1 LVVWLFGV
9 PRGLLLWA
17 DPESFEKQVKHEIS
31 DRVLTARNPR
41 MGSMKS
47 EYVLGRDLKN
57 QR

>member
-1 LVVWLFGV
+1 LFGV
-9 PRGLLLWA
+9 PGGLLLWA